1 MSSLPKPRRAVL
13 RKLSDPKTGDAIDH
27 ALVLWFPGMGMDVCK
42 HTFYCHISLLVKVPT
57 VLLEKTVLN
66 STYMEG
72 LQ

>member
-13 RKLSDPKTGDAIDH
+13 RKLSDPSTGDAIDH

-42 HTFYCHISLLVKVPT
+42 FHCHILLIVEVLT
-57 VLLEKTVLN
+57 ALLEKTVLN
-66 STYMEG
+66 STYMED